1 MIQGMAIRSA
11 ISLGLHLRN
20 EDNCAIE
27 AKRERLVRIWWGLC
41 SLDNLL
47 NIITGRPSAIAHM
60 YCTVPLPTPVEE
72 EKIISAHIKGSTG
85 TIRDLNP
92 AETLGLL
99 EANSGSYF
107 QAVVRLGIITQDI
120 LTQLHSAAVASKSPT
135 QVKRD
140 ILQLNLRLEE
150 WCAWVPRRLSYWDPL
165 NTATTPFARER
176 LLLGFQLSN
185 SKMLLTQPCLYSL
198 SWSQTSMM
206 HEELSFFKQMS
217 VNCLDAARSTVDLL
231 PDQPQ
236 VAFLYDQ
243 CPWWCLV
250 HLLMQAA
257 SVLLLSSSRST
268 PEFCDSGL
276 LAFYMNKIDFWL
288 QDMDDQVARRAR
300 QVLRKFLDPLMDQVS
315 WFR

>member
-1 MIQGMAIRSA
+1 MAIRSA

-20 EDNCAIE
+20 EDNCATE
-27 AKRERLVRIWWGLC
+27 TKRERLVRIWWSLF

-47 NIITGRPSAIAHM
+47 SIITGRPSAIAYMH
-60 YCTVPLPTPVEE
+60 CTVPLPMPAEE
-72 EKIISAHIKGSTG
+72 EKVISAQNKGSTG
-85 TIRDLNP
+85 AIHDLGP

-107 QAVVRLGIITQDI
+107 QAIVRLDVITQDI

-135 QVKRD
+135 QVKHD

-150 WCAWVPRRLSYWDPL
+150 WCAWVPRRLSHWDPL

-176 LLLGFQLSN
+176 LLLGFQLSR
-185 SKMLLTQPCLYSL
+185 SKMLLTQPCLHSL
-198 SWSQTSMM
+198 SWSQPSMV
-206 HEELSFFKQMS
+206 HEELSFLKQMS
-217 VNCLDAARSTVDLL
+217 VKCLDAARSTVDLL

-236 VAFLYDQ
+236 VDFLYNQ
-243 CPWWCLV
+243 CSWWCLV

-257 SVLLLSSSRST
+257 SVLLLTSSTSI
-268 PEFCDSGL
+268 PEFCDSEL
-276 LAFYMNKIDFWL
+276 LSFYMNKIDFWL

-300 QVLRKFLDPLMDQVS
+300 QVLRTFLDPLMDQS
-315 WFR
+315 S